1 MSNKQTAS
9 PFRIDTPSATPL
21 YAGQIEIRRI
31 DFAGY
36 QSSAQGVEVQDKFG
50 NTICFLRGLVSTETV
65 PSGQIGT
72 VQGIMVPTID
82 SLGNPNLQPPG
93 YILVY
98 F

>member
-1 MSNKQTAS
+1 MANRLTAS
-9 PFRIDTPSATPL
+9 PFRIDTPSAAPL
-21 YAGQIEIRRI
+21 YTGQLEIKRI

-65 PSGQIGT
+65 PSGLIGI
-72 VQGIMVPTID
+72 VQGLMVPTTD
-82 SLGNPNLQPPG
+82 FLGNPNLSPPG
-93 YILVY
+93 FILVY